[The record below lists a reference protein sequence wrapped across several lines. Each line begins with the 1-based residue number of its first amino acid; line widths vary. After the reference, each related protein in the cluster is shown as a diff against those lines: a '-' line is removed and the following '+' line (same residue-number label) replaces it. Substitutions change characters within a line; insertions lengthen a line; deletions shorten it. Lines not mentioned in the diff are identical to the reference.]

1 MRSYDL
7 PSHEL
12 QPNTLQTVIIHVH
25 VIIHVLLHNVED
37 KYFQIDSNLQ
47 YNRITSKTFIAFRCI
62 MFYSLTEPLMLAQL
76 LNKKSS
82 CNSSLPLHLSPAP
95 RLRFGK
101 FRLSNCAL
109 LTVAPAG
116 TWDLKF
122 HHKNIN
128 VFYKTAP
135 RLGPANRRAHHN

>member
-25 VIIHVLLHNVED
+25 VHVIIHVLLHNMED

-101 FRLSNCAL
+101 FRLSNCAHS
-109 LTVAPAG
+109 G
-116 TWDLKF
+116 TCWYLGLEISPQK
-122 HHKNIN
+122 
-128 VFYKTAP
+128 YKCILQNCYPTGACQQES
-135 RLGPANRRAHHN
+135 AS